1 MFACPATDDF
11 FRSRIDQMID
21 LRHPLAV
28 LSSRMKN
35 VASGC
40 RTINPPC
47 RVEGAVHTNEARALS
62 ETCFSIPYS
71 V

>member
-28 LSSRMKN
+28 LASRMPWQQ
-35 VASGC
+35 
-40 RTINPPC
+40 I
-47 RVEGAVHTNEARALS
+47 EGLHVVSCGKQHRHWGIAGANGLAGRCLS
-62 ETCFSIPYS
+62 LDMRR
-71 V
+71 